1 MAIQIQLRRGTA
13 SEWSAANPILAQG
26 EFGYES
32 DTSKFKVGDGSTSW
46 STLSYA
52 VGGLSEATASATY
65 LSISDAVDTYLP
77 ISASSNYLFASTAS
91 VTYAPLNI
99 SEVEK
104 TTDFSLT
111 LTDAGKLLR
120 VNSASAV
127 AVTVPVNASAAFTIG
142 TTVLLYRAGSEP
154 VTISG
159 AAGVT
164 IRSLNSASAISGQ
177 YGQASLI
184 KRDTDEWLLA
194 GNIE

>member
-13 SEWSAANPILAQG
+13 SEWSSANPILAQG

-32 DTSKFKVGDGSTSW
+32 DTSKFKVGDGSASW

-65 LSISDAVDTYLP
+65 LSISDA
-77 ISASSNYLFASTAS
+77 SN
-91 VTYAPLNI
+91 TYAPLNI

-104 TTDFSLT
+104 TTDFSLE
-111 LTDAGKLLR
+111 LSDAGKLLR
-120 VNSASAV
+120 VNSASAI
-127 AVTVPVNASAAFTIG
+127 AVTVPINASAAFTTG

>member
-1 MAIQIQLRRGTA
+1 MPTRAIRVWNEA
-13 SEWSAANPILAQG
+13 
-26 EFGYES
+26 
-32 DTSKFKVGDGSTSW
+32 TSTWENVGIE
-46 STLSYA
+46 A
-52 VGGLSEATASATY
+52 PAGGLDEATASATY
-65 LSISDAVDTYLP
+65 LRQDTASATYLRRDTASAVYLQ
-77 ISASSNYLFASTAS
+77 ISASSNYLFSSTAS

-104 TTDFSLT
+104 TTNFSLA
-111 LTDAGKLLR
+111 LTDTGKLLR

-127 AVTVPVNASAAFTIG
+127 AVTVPVNASAAFTTG
-142 TTVLLYRAGSEP
+142 TTVLLYRAGSGA

-184 KRDTDEWLLA
+184 KRGTDEWLVA

>member
-13 SEWSAANPILAQG
+13 AEWTSANPILAQG

-32 DTSKFKVGDGSTSW
+32 DTTKFKVGNGTASW
-46 STLSYA
+46 TALDYA
-52 VGGLSEATASATY
+52 LGGDVLTTATASATY
-65 LSISDAVDTYLP
+65 LT
-77 ISASSNYLFASTAS
+77 ISAAESNYS
-91 VTYAPLNI
+91 PLDI
-99 SEVEK
+99 TEVEK

-111 LTDAGKLLR
+111 LTDANKLLR

-127 AVTVPVNASAAFTIG
+127 AVTVPVNASAAFTTG
-142 TTVLLYRAGSEP
+142 TTVLLYKAGTGP

-164 IRSLNSASAISGQ
+164 VNSLNSASAISGQ

-184 KRDTDEWLLA
+184 KRDTNEWLLA

>member
-13 SEWSAANPILAQG
+13 SEWTSANPILAQG

-32 DTSKFKVGDGSTSW
+32 DTSKFKVGDGTASW
-46 STLSYA
+46 TALDYA
-52 VGGLSEATASATY
+52 VGDILDPATASATY
-65 LSISDAVDTYLP
+65 LT
-77 ISASSNYLFASTAS
+77 ISAAESNYS
-91 VTYAPLNI
+91 PLNI
-99 SEVEK
+99 TEVEK

-111 LTDAGKLLR
+111 LTDANKLLR
-120 VNSASAV
+120 INSASAV
-127 AVTVPVNASAAFTIG
+127 AVTVPVNASAAFTTG
-142 TTVLLYRAGSEP
+142 TTVLLYKAGTGP

-164 IRSLNSASAISGQ
+164 INSLNSASAISGQ
-177 YGQASLI
+177 YGQSSLI